1 MQNFLRETQ
10 LIDFSN
16 LEVKNLALQ
25 LAKNTHSDEE
35 IAKNCFLYVRDKID
49 HSGDIA
55 DERTTTYKASDVL
68 KYQSGWCYA
77 KSILL
82 CALLRAN
89 KIPTGFCYQRLS
101 CSEYVK
107 DIYCLHGLNAVYLKK
122 YGWYKIDARGNKEG
136 VNAEFNP
143 PIEKLAFELEKNE
156 YDLNKIYE
164 DPLEEV
170 IKALKTYSCYSQM
183 IHNFPDIKK

>member
-55 DERTTTYKASDVL
+55 DERTTTYRASDVL
-68 KYQSGWCYA
+68 KYKSGWCYA

-136 VNAEFNP
+136 VNAEFIP
-143 PIEKLAFELEKNE
+143 PLEKLAFELEENE